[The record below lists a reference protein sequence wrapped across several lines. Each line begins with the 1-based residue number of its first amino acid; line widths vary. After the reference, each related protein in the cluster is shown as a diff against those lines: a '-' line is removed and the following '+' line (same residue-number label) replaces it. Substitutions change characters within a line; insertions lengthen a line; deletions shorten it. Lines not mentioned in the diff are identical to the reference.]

1 MTDEVKITGSGEN
14 DGTYEILSRQVFDG
28 EKKVTEVEEPKFKI
42 SPEVVAAADAA
53 LGSIKERSFSGRH
66 AELGKMIN
74 CCVCNR
80 RHRTTDAVYREHFD
94 ENGKK
99 TVTLLPVVSG
109 CKQVFKQMW
118 VDEDLDTG
126 ELSIQYATVPL
137 PGQKGTP
144 KAIVGAAY
152 FAKKRKNRHPN
163 QTGLQIVEITRRLM
177 QYVNKK
183 LFMTEQAQML
193 EAKRMAIN
201 TLHNRR
207 EAEAK
212 RIRRQQR
219 ESRRINRNQ

>member
-1 MTDEVKITGSGEN
+1 MDEQQPVNEAP
-14 DGTYEILSRQVFDG
+14 E
-28 EKKVTEVEEPKFKI
+28 FKA
-42 SPEVVAAADAA
+42 SPEVIAAAEAA
-53 LGSIKERSFSGRH
+53 LDDIKDRSFSGRH
-66 AELGKMIN
+66 ADLGKMIN
-74 CCVCNR
+74 CRVCNR
-80 RHRTTDAVYREHFD
+80 RHRAVDAVYREHFD

-152 FAKKRKNRHPN
+152 FAKKRKNRRPN
-163 QTGLQIVEITRRLM
+163 QTGLQIVEITRQLM
-177 QYVNKK
+177 QHVNKE
-183 LFMTEQAQML
+183 LFTTEQAQML

-201 TLHNRR
+201 TLRNRH
-207 EAEAK
+207 EVEAK
-212 RIRRQQR
+212 RIRKQQR
-219 ESRRINRNQ
+219 ESRRINREY